1 MKRDVDVLVIGG
13 CTAGLYFAGLMARQG
28 YRTVVCDCSRQEYLG
43 RRYDVIH
50 VGKEH
55 FGRFG
60 IPELGPGDMDY
71 VTTFRRSILRS
82 ALDKWPKNA
91 CVEILVLRRVGFIR
105 RLADW
110 AKEQGVEIL
119 YETAFTEP
127 LFENG
132 RLSGALL
139 CNGTGDIQ
147 INARLT
153 ADASGISAAVRTR
166 LPDDYGVENFVT
178 GSRDQFYV
186 KLRYVRLKHPEKDRV
201 EISTT
206 WPYYKTWIAPREESD
221 GAIFGVGA
229 NLSFDYADRCFKRF
243 AGRVKLPEHELDH
256 IEQSSTPYR
265 RPPYSFVAG
274 GFVVLG
280 DAACVTNPWS
290 GEGVPYAWLLCSIAA
305 EEFGKAM
312 KDGAY
317 PVQDAVWSVNGRYA
331 KAQGALFAQNLA
343 MLSGAVSCTPEE
355 NDYEFEK
362 SIIFEDEDEKGK
374 GNLVLK
380 LLKGLLS
387 GRLSWKSLS
396 RLAAAAGI
404 GAKIYKH
411 YMAYPESPQGLADWA
426 RKADALWAKSGSM
439 ADLAEADLVGM
450 GAAEQPLAE

>member
-13 CTAGLYFAGLMARQG
+13 CTAGLYFAGLMARRG
-28 YRTVVCDCSRQEYLG
+28 FRTLVCDCSTQENLG
-43 RRYDVIH
+43 RSYDVIH
-50 VGKEH
+50 IGREY
-55 FGRFG
+55 FSRFG
-60 IPELGPGDMDY
+60 LPEPGPGDSDY
-71 VTTFRRSILRS
+71 VATFRRSIFHS
-82 ALDKWPKNA
+82 ALDKWPKNNR
-91 CVEILVLRRVGFIR
+91 VEVLVLRRVGFIR

-110 AKEQGVEIL
+110 AREQGAETL
-119 YETAFTEP
+119 YGTAFTEP

-132 RLSGALL
+132 RLSGALFR
-139 CNGTGDIQ
+139 GEAGDIQ

-153 ADASGISAAVRTR
+153 ADASGISAVLRTR
-166 LPDDYGVENFVT
+166 LPGGDGVENFVT
-178 GSRDQFYV
+178 GDRDRFYV
-186 KLRYVRLKHPEKDRV
+186 TLRYVRLKHPEKDRV
-201 EISTT
+201 EVTTT

-229 NLSFDYADRCFKRF
+229 NLSFDYADRCFNRF
-243 AGRVKLPEHELDH
+243 AGKVRLPEYELDR

-265 RPPYSFVAG
+265 RPPYSFVSE

-280 DAACVTNPWS
+280 DAACLTNPWS

-312 KDGAY
+312 QDGAY
-317 PVQDAVWSVNGRYA
+317 PVQDAVWGVNVRYA
-331 KAQGALFAQNLA
+331 RAQGALFAQNLA

-362 SIIFEDEDEKGK
+362 GIIFEDDAEKGK

-380 LLKGLLS
+380 LLKGFLS

-396 RLAAAAGI
+396 CLAAAAGN

-411 YMAYPESPQGLADWA
+411 YMAYPESPRGLADWA
-426 RKADALWAKSGSM
+426 RKADALWAKTRSM
-439 ADLAEADLVGM
+439 ADIAEADLAGM
-450 GAAEQPLAE
+450 EAAEAASG